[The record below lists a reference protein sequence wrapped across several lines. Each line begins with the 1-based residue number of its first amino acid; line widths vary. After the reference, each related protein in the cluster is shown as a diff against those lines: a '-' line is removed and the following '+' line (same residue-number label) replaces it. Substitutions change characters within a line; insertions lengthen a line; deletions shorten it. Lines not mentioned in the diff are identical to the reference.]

1 MARAQVAGALVL
13 DRLRERIVSGLFL
26 GRWRPGDRLP
36 SIREIAGAEGVDRKT
51 AAAAYRRLEED
62 GLVQIRPRSGIYL
75 RGPQPVRQPGG
86 LERLQ
91 RTWLEHT
98 YEGAHALGL
107 GTQRMLDLLR
117 ALAEVEREA
126 VPVVECTAAHAEA
139 LAAELR
145 ERASLNAVPV
155 VLTEAAPDDPLLTE
169 AELVITT
176 PYHLPDVCLMVPS
189 ASVVD
194 VTLAPESLRRI
205 EAAMQD
211 SCVVLAAGSTEL
223 ARKLERALRSCG
235 LDSNQLRV
243 IATDD
248 RAGFID
254 AARDARTLVVWPGA
268 AQWLNDRR
276 LFRGVQRVRLK
287 STVAEDALAR
297 IRTVMLDRAMRR
309 VKSRESE
316 QAAAVS

>member
-75 RGPQPVRQPGG
+75 RGPQPTRQPGG
-86 LERLQ
+86 LERLH

-107 GTQRMLDLLR
+107 GTQRMLDLLQ

-126 VPVVECTAAHAEA
+126 VPVIECTAAHAEA
-139 LAAELR
+139 LASELR

-155 VLTEAAPDDPLLTE
+155 VLSETGPDDPLLAA

-176 PYHLPDVCLMVPS
+176 PYHLPEVCLIVPG
-189 ASVVD
+189 ASVVE

-211 SCVVLAAGSTEL
+211 SGVVLAAGSAEL
-223 ARKLERALRSCG
+223 ASKLERALRSCG
-235 LDSNQLRV
+235 VDSQQLRV
-243 IATDD
+243 LSTDN
-248 RAGFID
+248 RARFLD
-254 AARDARTLVVWPGA
+254 VARDARTVVVWPGA
-268 AQWLNDRR
+268 AAWLNDRR
-276 LFRGVQRVRLK
+276 LFRGIQRVRLK
-287 STVAEDALAR
+287 HTVADDALAR

-309 VKSRESE
+309 VKSRE
-316 QAAAVS
+316 VDRPVVTH